1 MKRLLLLIMILFTC
15 GCTNNAYVYSNI
27 DDNIFCNVKVNNS
40 NREIINLLKQ
50 EKYFICNNLEKY
62 LDYSILNTED
72 ISTIVKEVNVG
83 LYRDYYKDVV
93 ESDLSKDYLVLV
105 NKYYYLKDNYVP
117 NDLENISTDCSV
129 GINSYLRHEARLEF
143 EKLCQDAKK
152 DNINIYN
159 LSAYR
164 SYEKQNIIYNNKVK
178 TKDVALIDSVSARP
192 GHSEHQT
199 GLTVDINLLSKQFD
213 KTNEYYWMIN
223 NSYKYGFILRYPMDK
238 EKLTGYDY
246 EPWHYRYVG
255 RDVALAIHSEDIT
268 FDEYYAYYIDN
279 N

>member
-83 LYRDYYKDVV
+83 LYRDYY
-93 ESDLSKDYLVLV
+93 
-105 NKYYYLKDNYVP
+105 
-117 NDLENISTDCSV
+117 
-129 GINSYLRHEARLEF
+129 
-143 EKLCQDAKK
+143 
-152 DNINIYN
+152 
-159 LSAYR
+159 
-164 SYEKQNIIYNNKVK
+164 
-178 TKDVALIDSVSARP
+178 KDVALIDSVSARP